1 MTALSASRFE
11 VFVGPAP
18 VLRLDRLE
26 LRPGEVLALV
36 GPGGAG
42 KTLLLRGLAGLQP
55 AVGQLL
61 VDGRDVS
68 GMRAHQRVR
77 AGMGVVPQH
86 GVELPDLIVA
96 DLLELP
102 HGLGRVRS
110 GSRLLRGSAPR
121 PGRVWSLYDLSE
133 YLPGLDRVVESD
145 IAGVGAWERLAV
157 SIALALRPGP
167 HVLLL
172 DEPAAGLGDVSLE
185 RLRISLGRIAATGV
199 ALVVATRN
207 LVLARSLAD
216 QCCEPVAGVV
226 VPFNAGERVR

>member
-1 MTALSASRFE
+1 M
-11 VFVGPAP
+11 
-18 VLRLDRLE
+18 RLHQLE
-26 LRPGEVLALV
+26 LRPGEILALV
-36 GPGGAG
+36 GSGGTG
-42 KTLLLRGLAGLQP
+42 KSLLLRGLAGLQP

-77 AGMGVVPQH
+77 EGLGFVPQH
-86 GVELPDLIVA
+86 GVELADLIVA
-96 DLLELP
+96 DVLELP
-102 HGLGRVRS
+102 HSLARARHGNRVM
-110 GSRLLRGSAPR
+110 RGSAPR
-121 PGRVWSLYDLSE
+121 PGRVWSMFDLGE
-133 YLPGLDRVVESD
+133 YLPGLDRVIDSD

-157 SIALALRPGP
+157 SIALALRCGP

-199 ALVVATRN
+199 ALLVATRN
-207 LVLARSLAD
+207 LSLARSLAD
-216 QCCEPVAGVV
+216 HCCEPVDGVV